1 LKDEKE
7 GEGQL
12 YAKGIWVSRL
22 TNQRKKFEN
31 SDSKKLLMS
40 EKYSGNFSK
49 DVFNGY
55 GVYIDEVG
63 NLYEGE
69 FKNGKKCEE

>member
-1 LKDEKE
+1 MKDEKE

-49 DVFNGY
+49 DVFNG
-55 GVYIDEVG
+55 
-63 NLYEGE
+63 
-69 FKNGKKCEE
+69 